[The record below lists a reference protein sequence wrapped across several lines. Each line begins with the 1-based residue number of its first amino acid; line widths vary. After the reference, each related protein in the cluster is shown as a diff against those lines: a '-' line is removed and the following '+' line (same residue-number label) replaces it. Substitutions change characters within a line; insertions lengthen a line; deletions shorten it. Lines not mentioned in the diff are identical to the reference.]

1 MANSESA
8 IPRNTM
14 LGDIATII
22 FFAMCWPLFVLF
34 VVFYVAVGSGFHAAV
49 SFLLA
54 SIATIF
60 IAGAAASIIGY
71 VKRLERE
78 IREHDATGGDR

>member
-1 MANSESA
+1 MTDQKPA
-8 IPRNTM
+8 IPRNNM

-22 FFAMCWPLFVLF
+22 FFAMCWPLFVLSTA
-34 VVFYVAVGSGFHAAV
+34 FYVAVGSGFHAAV

-60 IAGAAASIIGY
+60 IAGAAASIIDY

-78 IREHDATGGDR
+78 IRAHDATGVDR